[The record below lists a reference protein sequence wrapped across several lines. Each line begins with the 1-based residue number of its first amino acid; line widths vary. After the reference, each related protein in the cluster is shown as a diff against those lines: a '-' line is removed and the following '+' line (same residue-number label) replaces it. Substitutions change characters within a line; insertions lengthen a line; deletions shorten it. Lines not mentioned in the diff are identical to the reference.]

1 MEQTQAFEFQHIAIE
16 GVFKSGK
23 TRLAGLLAQ
32 RLGGKVVYDKT
43 ENPYLK
49 DFYDEKEGAA
59 FLSQLVFLVNRYHQQ
74 VRLFQRDLFEERIIC
89 DYIFEKDKIYAYQTL
104 SDDELV
110 VYEKIY
116 GVFAERVPKP
126 DLVIYLQIS
135 LPTLIRRIAREGSAL
150 EKNISEKY
158 LQDLIEAFDYF
169 FFNYQ
174 ATPLLVIKSDEL
186 DLAREADLEDI
197 IDQIRQMK
205 KALLI
210 LCPAELCRERRRQE
224 MSPVGERLRKQ
235 TLPQSRDQ
243 RRDGE
248 KGTSHA
254 KTKIPKGHDSF
265 APGHE
270 RGRGKDHGADR
281 LRLSDRPRSSMTP
294 GSTSSWSAI
303 RWGWSFSAT
312 RTPSP

>member
-1 MEQTQAFEFQHIAIE
+1 MPEKQEIEFKHIAVE

-23 TRLAGLLAQ
+23 TKLAGLLTQ
-32 RLGGKVVYDKT
+32 RLGGKVVLDKP

-59 FLSQLVFLVNRYHQQ
+59 FLTQLVFLVNRYHQQ
-74 VRLFQRDLFEERIIC
+74 ARLVQRDLFEERIFC
-89 DYIFEKDKIYAYQTL
+89 DYVFEKDKIYSYQTL

-116 GVFAERVPKP
+116 GVLSERIPKP

-135 LPTLIRRIAREGSAL
+135 LPTFVKRIAKEGSAL

-205 KALLI
+205 KASLFYV
-210 LCPAELCRERRRQE
+210 PPSYA
-224 MSPVGERLRKQ
+224 
-235 TLPQSRDQ
+235 
-243 RRDGE
+243 
-248 KGTSHA
+248 
-254 KTKIPKGHDSF
+254 
-265 APGHE
+265 
-270 RGRGKDHGADR
+270 GKDAR
-281 LRLSDRPRSSMTP
+281 KK
-294 GSTSSWSAI
+294 
-303 RWGWSFSAT
+303 
-312 RTPSP
+312 